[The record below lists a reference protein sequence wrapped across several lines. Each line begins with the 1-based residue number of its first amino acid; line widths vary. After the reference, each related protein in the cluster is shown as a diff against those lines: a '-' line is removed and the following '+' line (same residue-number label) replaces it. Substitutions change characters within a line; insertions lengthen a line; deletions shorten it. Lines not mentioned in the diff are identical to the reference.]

1 MNTCMMESR
10 DVSRCVVS
18 RLKCNQRWCEEP
30 EVRAEYVSHWAV
42 AGALLV
48 IALAQASPAQAQS
61 APLENALSAAWPGMA
76 EGATVVD
83 WEGKVLK
90 EGSNGYTC
98 MPTPPMLTGNAP
110 MCLDETW
117 MAWAKAWQAKES
129 FTAEA
134 LGIAYMLAGDAGAS
148 NIDPYAEG
156 PSEDNQWIK
165 EGPHLMIIAPS
176 ALLDAYPTDPENGGS
191 YLMWK
196 GTDYQHLMVPVG
208 AR

>member
-1 MNTCMMESR
+1 MRASR
-10 DVSRCVVS
+10 IGRLAKERCVVS
-18 RLKCNQRWCEEP
+18 QWNKRERDGGQWMP
-30 EVRAEYVSHWAV
+30 
-42 AGALLV
+42 GGGLLLL
-48 IALAQASPAQAQS
+48 ALAAAGPVQAES
-61 APLENALSAAWPGMA
+61 APLEDALSATWPGMV

-90 EGSNGYTC
+90 EGSNGFTC

-117 MAWAKAWQAKES
+117 LDWAKAWQAKEPYN
-129 FTAEA
+129 AET
-134 LGIAYMLAGDAGAS
+134 LGIAYMLAGDEGAS

-156 PSEDNQWIK
+156 PSEDNEWIK
-165 EGPHLMIIAPS
+165 EGPHLMLIGPP
-176 ALLDAYPTDPENGGS
+176 ALLESFPTDPDNGGP

-196 GTDYQHLMVPVG
+196 GTDYQHLMIPVG